1 MTKEELGQLISEH
14 GSSLYSFC
22 CNLTGCRQDADDLY
36 QDTFLKAFEL
46 SGRID
51 ASQNPKSYIMG
62 IAVRLWQN
70 ERRKRTG
77 RQRIVPLQEYREEKD
92 REGAGVYENFPE
104 EKVIQEE
111 RRREVR
117 QAVDRLPDKIRT
129 TMLLYYTGELSV
141 EEISKTLRIPTGTVK
156 SRMNKGRNMIKR
168 YWEVYEDGKRANG

>member
-46 SGRID
+46 SGRVD
-51 ASQNPKSYIMG
+51 VNQNPKSYIMG
-62 IAVRLWQN
+62 IALRLWQN
-70 ERRKRTG
+70 ERRKRAG
-77 RQRIVPLQEYREEKD
+77 RQRILPLQEYREEK
-92 REGAGVYENFPE
+92 AWGVVKTYENLPE
-104 EKVIQEE
+104 EKVIRDEQ
-111 RRREVR
+111 RREVR

-129 TMLLYYTGELSV
+129 TMLLYYTSELSV
-141 EEISKTLRIPTGTVK
+141 EEISKILRIPAGTVK
-156 SRMNKGRNMIKR
+156 SRMNKGRNMIKQ

>member
-1 MTKEELGQLISEH
+1 MTKEELSQLISEH

-22 CNLTGCRQDADDLY
+22 CNLTGCQQDADDLY

-51 ASQNPKSYIMG
+51 VNQNPKSYIMG
-62 IAVRLWQN
+62 IAIRLWQN

-77 RQRIVPLQEYREEKD
+77 RMRILPLQEYREEKD
-92 REGAGVYENFPE
+92 RAGVESYENIPE

-111 RRREVR
+111 RRKEVR
-117 QAVDRLPDKIRT
+117 LAVNRLPDKIRT